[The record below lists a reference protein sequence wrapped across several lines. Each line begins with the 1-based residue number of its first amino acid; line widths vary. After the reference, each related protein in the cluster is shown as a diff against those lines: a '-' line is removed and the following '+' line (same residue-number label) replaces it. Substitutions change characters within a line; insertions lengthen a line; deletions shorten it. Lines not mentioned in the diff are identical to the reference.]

1 MEDCAL
7 ARIADKND
15 VVGVRLAALVR
26 DNRLS
31 LVATEC
37 CGAERCWRLDG
48 AEEHVKEWLREEARN
63 AGSTAARAAV
73 AAVAGVG
80 ADYTCAADVGA
91 NDLLQLK
98 VLKKGGTRT
107 KVVLGMD
114 KNTVSLKPVVGAAR
128 AEARA
133 AVLDAAAAAAR
144 SARAERSALAARVD
158 ALERRAAD
166 LEATGAAHH
175 ADVDAKQEELLA
187 EFARRLAASNARA
200 AELELRAAGTRP
212 DDDKSDGE
220 ETDEDEKRTRREGKP
235 DVARG
240 LLAAAGSGATV
251 MKSEDLMQTL
261 TQQATLDDED
271 MGGDFS
277 MGGGFSAAAPPPP
290 PRAPAPK
297 RPAVAAEPSA
307 EPPAKRAKAK
317 KQRGLLDSSDSDS
330 DSDAFV

>member
-1 MEDCAL
+1 M
-7 ARIADKND
+7 ARIDDKND

-26 DNRLS
+26 GNQLS
-31 LVATEC
+31 LVAMEC

-48 AEEHVKEWLREEARN
+48 AEEHVKDWLREEARN

-91 NDLLQLK
+91 DGLQLK
-98 VLKKGGTRT
+98 VLKKGVRSRS
-107 KVVLGMD
+107 KVVLGA
-114 KNTVSLKPVVGAAR
+114 VSLKLVVGAAR
-128 AEARA
+128 ASARA

-175 ADVDAKQEELLA
+175 ADVDAAQQELLA

-200 AELELRAAGTRP
+200 AELERRAAGTRS

-277 MGGGFSAAAPPPP
+277 MGGGAPPPSPPPP

-297 RPAVAAEPSA
+297 RPAPPRPRAPSA

-317 KQRGLLDSSDSDS
+317 KQRGLLDSSDSES

>member
-1 MEDCAL
+1 M
-7 ARIADKND
+7 ARIDDKND

-26 DNRLS
+26 GNQLS
-31 LVATEC
+31 LVAMEC

-48 AEEHVKEWLREEARN
+48 AEEHVKDWLREEARN

-91 NDLLQLK
+91 DGLQLK
-98 VLKKGGTRT
+98 VLKKGVRSRS
-107 KVVLGMD
+107 KVVLGA
-114 KNTVSLKPVVGAAR
+114 VSLKLVVGAAR
-128 AEARA
+128 ASARA

-175 ADVDAKQEELLA
+175 ADVDAAQQELLA

-200 AELELRAAGTRP
+200 AELERRAAGTRS

-277 MGGGFSAAAPPPP
+277 MGGGAPPPSPPPP

-317 KQRGLLDSSDSDS
+317 KQRGLLDSSDSES

>member
-7 ARIADKND
+7 ARIADNND

-26 DNRLS
+26 GNQLS
-31 LVATEC
+31 LVAMEC

-48 AEEHVKEWLREEARN
+48 AEEHVKDWLREEARN

-200 AELELRAAGTRP
+200 AELERRAAGTRP

-235 DVARG
+235 DAPRG
-240 LLAAAGSGATV
+240 LLEAAGSGATV
-251 MKSEDLMQTL
+251 VKAENLLETL
-261 TQQATLDDED
+261 TQQQATLDDED

-277 MGGGFSAAAPPPP
+277 MGGGAPPPSPPPP

-330 DSDAFV
+330 DAFV